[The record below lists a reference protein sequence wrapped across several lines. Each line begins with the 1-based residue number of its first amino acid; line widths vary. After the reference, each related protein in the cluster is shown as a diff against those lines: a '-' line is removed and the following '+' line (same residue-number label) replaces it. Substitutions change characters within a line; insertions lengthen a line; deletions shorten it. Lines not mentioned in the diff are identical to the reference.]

1 MVVVMVC
8 VCVLYPEYLA
18 DPPPTGHLL
27 YIKYVPPPPS
37 TQGHPGVPL
46 SQFQPRPQRIFSLQA
61 ESEKEAL
68 EHFKQ
73 GIKICPNRGH
83 IFMNK

>member
-8 VCVLYPEYLA
+8 VCVLYPVSLA

-27 YIKYVPPPPS
+27 YIKYVLPS
-37 TQGHPGVPL
+37 TQVHPGAPH
-46 SQFQPRPQRIFSLQA
+46 SPFQPCHQRIFSLQ
-61 ESEKEAL
+61 EETEKEAL

-73 GIKICPNRGH
+73 VIKFCRN
-83 IFMNK
+83 